1 MKRNPQT
8 NVLLL
13 NNGEHMHGRYKVL
26 YCYSATNLNACIVGA
41 CMLFII
47 TKCRDASVPAI
58 KCDSRTSETFLSLVE
73 LGTILT
79 DLRQHLPRM
88 NEHSCI
94 LLYYYDQLIAIPYC

>member
-1 MKRNPQT
+1 MC
-8 NVLLL
+8 VSLVHACYLSSL
-13 NNGEHMHGRYKVL
+13 N
-26 YCYSATNLNACIVGA
+26 
-41 CMLFII
+41 
-47 TKCRDASVPAI
+47 RDVSVPAI

-94 LLYYYDQLIAIPYC
+94 LLYYYDQLIAIPYCGNIGGH